1 MTPKEKAQHLVDKYA
16 NTSIHFP
23 YIDSEDGRCL
33 GTGYMVWQSSKQ
45 CALIAVDEILRI
57 FKGLHDPEYVLFDIN
72 DPKQFH
78 IEGETEFNGYTM
90 SDYFN
95 KVKAEIENL

>member
-1 MTPKEKAQHLVDKYA
+1 MTPKEKAQYLVDKYA

-45 CALIAVDEILRI
+45 CALIAVDEII
-57 FKGLHDPEYVLFDIN
+57 STFIDI
-72 DPKQFH
+72 DPKLS
-78 IEGETEFNGYTM
+78 YWK
-90 SDYFN
+90 S
-95 KVKAEIENL
+95 VKQEIENL